1 MILIDKP
8 TDINEIGGKAFALFN
23 LKIKNT
29 PSLRVV
35 PASFFEQVKKDE
47 TQLDQLKKELV
58 KTLKEGG
65 MYAVRSSAIDE
76 DSLDASFAGV
86 HDSFLNIDK
95 NEVFEHIFRVYES
108 AFSARAMAYRNA
120 KGLSSDGIKVAV
132 IIQEM
137 VNADFAG
144 VAFTVNP
151 ITDNPD
157 EIVISVTKGLGD
169 KLVDGSVSGSTYVV
183 NGGEVKVTGEDILN
197 KKQLKSLLKMIS
209 EVIGKT
215 QSFQDIEFAIKGNK
229 TYFLQARSIAVYK
242 GINPQERTLLIDNAN
257 IIESYFGVTSPLTY
271 TFAKDVYRDVYTATL
286 RLGKVREKILD
297 ALAPSLSE
305 MLYSYEGKIYYNM
318 KSWYHVNSVF
328 PFRKSASYM
337 ENMMGVKS
345 KTGQFKRVK
354 MNLLDILK
362 LGVQFIKKLRKL
374 DELSDTFVENFNRI
388 VQPYYGR
395 EITGTNDELFT
406 LFKNIER
413 DVVKEFTIPII
424 NDCAVMIYFGLLKEK
439 AKKYGVSQ
447 EELNGYISNQ
457 GDVES
462 VGSAVDLIR
471 LVEEIKADEEIEKDF
486 RTLEAE
492 ALAEK
497 YREGTKISKQLQEYR
512 LIYGARV
519 RDELKLETVSMI
531 EDERLLYALVKENLS
546 LEMKVSVPQKKVSPQ
561 YIKKLAEKTKKYIK
575 NRERLRRYRTYVYS
589 VVRNI
594 FLAYGRNYV
603 KAGRLEDVKDVF
615 YLSKQEVFS
624 GEGDFKAIVKA
635 RKAQEKLYQAKP
647 VYNRVAFFGD
657 TALPVKSATSGGG
670 LKGIPSGNGVVKA
683 RVSLMNSR
691 EDKLEKGNIILTKRT
706 DPGWIGLFPKAS
718 GLIVEHGSMLSHS
731 FVVARELNLPA
742 VVGVELAT
750 ALIEDNALVTLDG
763 LRGEITLED

>member
-120 KGLSSDGIKVAV
+120 KGLSSDGIKIAV

-144 VAFTVNP
+144 VAVTVNP

-183 NGGEVKVTGEDILN
+183 NGGEVKDTGEDILN

-242 GINPQERTLLIDNAN
+242 GLNPQERTLLIDNAN

-337 ENMMGVKS
+337 ENMMGV
-345 KTGQFKRVK
+345 
-354 MNLLDILK
+354 
-362 LGVQFIKKLRKL
+362 
-374 DELSDTFVENFNRI
+374 
-388 VQPYYGR
+388 
-395 EITGTNDELFT
+395 
-406 LFKNIER
+406 
-413 DVVKEFTIPII
+413 
-424 NDCAVMIYFGLLKEK
+424 
-439 AKKYGVSQ
+439 
-447 EELNGYISNQ
+447 
-457 GDVES
+457 
-462 VGSAVDLIR
+462 
-471 LVEEIKADEEIEKDF
+471 
-486 RTLEAE
+486 
-492 ALAEK
+492 
-497 YREGTKISKQLQEYR
+497 
-512 LIYGARV
+512 
-519 RDELKLETVSMI
+519 
-531 EDERLLYALVKENLS
+531 
-546 LEMKVSVPQKKVSPQ
+546 
-561 YIKKLAEKTKKYIK
+561 
-575 NRERLRRYRTYVYS
+575 
-589 VVRNI
+589 
-594 FLAYGRNYV
+594 
-603 KAGRLEDVKDVF
+603 
-615 YLSKQEVFS
+615 
-624 GEGDFKAIVKA
+624 
-635 RKAQEKLYQAKP
+635 
-647 VYNRVAFFGD
+647 
-657 TALPVKSATSGGG
+657 
-670 LKGIPSGNGVVKA
+670 
-683 RVSLMNSR
+683 
-691 EDKLEKGNIILTKRT
+691 
-706 DPGWIGLFPKAS
+706 
-718 GLIVEHGSMLSHS
+718 
-731 FVVARELNLPA
+731 
-742 VVGVELAT
+742 
-750 ALIEDNALVTLDG
+750 
-763 LRGEITLED
+763 